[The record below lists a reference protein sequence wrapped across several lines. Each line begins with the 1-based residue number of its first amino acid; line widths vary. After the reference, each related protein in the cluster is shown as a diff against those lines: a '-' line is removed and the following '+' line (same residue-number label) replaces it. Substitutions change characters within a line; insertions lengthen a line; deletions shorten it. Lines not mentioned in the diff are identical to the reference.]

1 MLKFSTGLRNHM
13 LVTGSFKNAM
23 DLCTLKFYAG
33 TVPDTADAALG
44 GATLLSTITND
55 ATATGLTWEATATD
69 GVLSKTISE
78 IWRGV
83 NVADGTATFFRLE
96 TSADDGT
103 ASTTQKRVQG
113 TVAKVNA
120 DLMIS
125 DPLLVSAA
133 SQDVDNGLITLPT
146 A

>member
-23 DLCTLKFYAG
+23 DLCTLRMYSGA
-33 TVPDTADAALG
+33 VPATADAALG
-44 GATLLSTITND
+44 AAVLVCPVTNNS
-55 ATATGLTWEATATD
+55 TATGLTFEATATD

-78 IWRGV
+78 VWSGV
-83 NVADGTATFFRLE
+83 NVADGTVTFFRLE
-96 TSADDGT
+96 TAADDGT

-113 TVAKVNA
+113 TIAKVNA
-120 DLMIS
+120 DLLIS
-125 DPLLVSAA
+125 DPILIDAA
-133 SQDVDNGLITLPT
+133 PQDIDNGLITLPT